1 MRPIDFFWR
10 AAQRWPA
17 NIAIDSPVERLAYR
31 DLARRVAALA
41 AGLVRIDPQP
51 GSRVAICAKNNLE
64 HIVSLLAVLACGKVW
79 VPLNA
84 RSTRHDLDRGVRL
97 TEPTIFI
104 VDEGCLPLVN
114 AEGGTLLLNSSR
126 RGSASRTIGDL
137 IAENDGARPLAFDVD
152 RDAVQAIKFTGGTTG
167 LPKGVMQPYR
177 AWVATL
183 VNQVAAWQFHER
195 DRYVV
200 SAPVSHGTS
209 TYVLPILAQGGCH
222 LIPADA
228 SLDGVLD
235 AFRTRG
241 GTTSFMPPTLIY
253 MLMQVPGVSRADFP
267 ALSRL
272 IYGAAPMPRDKVVEV
287 RRFFGSILGTTFGQT
302 EAPQIATAMRLEDF
316 EDEANWASV
325 GRATWFT
332 DVAIVDPQGGL
343 LPTGEVGEVVL
354 KGDLVMTGYW
364 RNPERTAEALQRG
377 WLHTGDRGLI
387 DERGFLFLKD
397 RIKDMVITGGFN
409 VYPVDVESAL
419 GCHQAVHECSVFG
432 VPDDKWGEAV
442 HAAVQLRPGQSATE
456 AELIEFVKERIG
468 SVQAPKRVH
477 FYGDLPR
484 SSVGKVLKAE
494 ARRQALEGL
503 SSATSATS
511 AVPASPAQRA

>member
-1 MRPIDFFWR
+1 VRPIDFFWR
-10 AAQRWPA
+10 AVQRWPA
-17 NIAIDSPVERLAYR
+17 NIAIDSPAEQVTYRELAG
-31 DLARRVAALA
+31 RVAALA

-51 GSRVAICAKNNLE
+51 GSRVAICAKNDLE
-64 HIVSLLAVLACGKVW
+64 HIVSLLAVLACGKIW

-84 RSTRHDLDRGVRL
+84 RSTRRDLDRGVQL

-104 VDEGCLPLVN
+104 VGEGCLPLVN
-114 AEGGTLLLNSSR
+114 VDGGALLLNSSKQG
-126 RGSASRTIGDL
+126 GSTRTIGDV
-137 IAENDGARPLAFDVD
+137 IAENAGAQPMEFDAD
-152 RDAVQAIKFTGGTTG
+152 REAVQAIKFTGGTTG

-177 AWVATL
+177 AWLATV
-183 VNQVAAWQFHER
+183 VNQIAAWQFHER

-209 TYVLPILAQGGCH
+209 TYVLPVLAQGGCH
-222 LIPADA
+222 LIPAEA
-228 SLDGVLD
+228 SLEGVLD

-241 GTTSFMPPTLIY
+241 GTVSFMPPTLIY
-253 MLMQVPGVSRADFP
+253 MLMQAPGANRRDFP

-272 IYGAAPMPRDKVVEV
+272 IYGAAPMPRDKVIEV
-287 RRFFGSILGTTFGQT
+287 LRFFGAILGTTFGQT
-302 EAPQIATAMRLEDF
+302 EAPQIATAMRVEDF
-316 EDEANWASV
+316 DEEANWASV
-325 GRATWFT
+325 GRATWLM
-332 DVAIVDPQGGL
+332 DVRIVNPQGEPV
-343 LPTGEVGEVVL
+343 PTGEVGEVVL
-354 KGDLVMTGYW
+354 RGDLVMSGYW
-364 RNPERTAEALQRG
+364 RNPERTAETLKRG
-377 WLHTGDRGLI
+377 WLHTGDRGLL

-442 HAAVQLRPGQSATE
+442 HAAVQLRPGHAATE
-456 AELIEFVKERIG
+456 TELIEFVKERIG

-494 ARRQALEGL
+494 ARRQAMEVL
-503 SSATSATS
+503 AM
-511 AVPASPAQRA
+511 QRN